1 MEKQFS
7 GRSRILKIRF
17 LVLQKQKQ
25 KEQKNFKK
33 IKKMA
38 NKLLST
44 FQNKASSHEAALPQI
59 VTYAVV
65 EKEMV
70 NKVKLL

>member
-1 MEKQFS
+1 
-7 GRSRILKIRF
+7 
-17 LVLQKQKQ
+17 
-25 KEQKNFKK
+25 
-33 IKKMA
+33 MA